1 MRSFRGAVFLVLFF
15 LVSVFTSSLF
25 AQTSASTG
33 AIQGSVHDA
42 GGAIV
47 PGAVVHLENRSI
59 SFQRDA
65 TVKADGT
72 YSFPLLQPVAGYS
85 ISIEKLGFDKAV
97 LGPLTVNITETT
109 NANVT
114 LTVGAVSQEVNV
126 QAEGETIQ
134 TTSATLGRIVTSKV
148 ITSLPL
154 PTRNVLDLMAT
165 DAGVA
170 ATLTSP
176 ASTITQG
183 SNTIYVAGSRATSN
197 NYLLNGVDSNNF
209 EFQTLAPGVVPI
221 PSPDSVQE
229 FKTQTSLYDATT
241 GYSSGGNINLVTR
254 SGTNQFHGIAY
265 EFLRNTDLNAND
277 YILKSNGVARP
288 VLQQNQF
295 GGSLGGPI
303 APVLNSFFFVNYEGV
318 RQKNGVTGSV
328 SGPFPVLPSTRT
340 AATLASAFG
349 LKASDIDPVVVNLLN
364 APGPYGGL
372 LFPSGVGAAVG
383 QIGTY
388 SYSKPVT
395 LNSNQV
401 SSRVDADFTVLGK
414 ANHLTGAGFVHS
426 QLFSNPSG
434 DSGSSLGQPYSYP
447 LGSQNASITDTLVF
461 RPNLINEAVYGYN
474 WNRRDIVADNG
485 LKLSDVG
492 ITRSN
497 SSVTDLLPDFSIANQ
512 MSAGGYTANVQHPQ
526 HSASFDFRDTLTWV
540 LGRHSLRVG
549 FEARREQFNDG
560 IYLPRGSLAFQGKTF
575 STNSTPFQDFL
586 TGTYTSQSYIAG
598 TTRLDFRARDYI
610 SFLQD
615 DFRVRPRLTLNLGLR
630 YDHLGNPW
638 EIKNLISNFD
648 PSLLSPS
655 TLATGGAGLK
665 DGFVVAGQNGVS
677 NTTMLRTNY
686 GSWSPRVGFGWDVF
700 GNSRLAVRGG
710 FGLYY
715 QATGYSLQ
723 FANSGNPP
731 FQIGTS
737 STNSAKSTKQ
747 LANPFP
753 VLPLPGD
760 FPQDPTYPMMT
771 GLNSSGAPT
780 YTAPQLAV
788 KGIDRNIRNPYSENW
803 NLTIE
808 DEFVRNWTIEIGY
821 LGSHGVR
828 QTSNTQRNNAL
839 LVNPSG
845 PGRFG
850 LAANSS
856 ANRDARVPIAGLSA
870 ASGFTYLTNNAQS
883 YYHAFIATLS
893 HRFTQGF
900 LIKAAYTHSKTEDNY
915 QADPGTNYAG
925 SALGNPYSLALN
937 KGISGQD
944 IPNRLVFT
952 YVWDI
957 PGFKRGT
964 LSYVLGNWTLSGIS
978 TFQNG
983 QAGVVTQTIGNGSL
997 SGSSGYGYL
1006 KPNCK
1011 LVTGGRIQD
1020 HLNNY
1025 LDPNCVTLQPLQT
1038 AGTSLDGLTS
1048 QQTPG
1053 NGSYPVG
1060 AGGGYLLGQ
1069 QTRGVFHAPFQ
1080 SRSDATLSK
1089 NFPIHLLGDSGNL
1102 EFRAEVFKLFNNAI
1116 FAAPNAAAITPYEA
1130 TTLTSGTFGKITST
1144 IDNTGR
1150 QFQFALKAS
1159 F

>member
-1 MRSFRGAVFLVLFF
+1 MQAFRGKLSLVLSL
-15 LVSVFTSSLF
+15 LVFMAAAIVH

-33 AIQGSVHDA
+33 AIKGTVHDA
-42 GGAIV
+42 H
-47 PGAVVHLENRSI
+47 GAVLVGSTVHLTNSTI
-59 SFQRDA
+59 SLQRDS
-65 TVKADGT
+65 TVKPDGT
-72 YSFPLLQPVAGYS
+72 YVFPLLQPATGYR
-85 ISIEKLGFDKAV
+85 ITIEKEGFDKAV
-97 LGPLTVNITETT
+97 IGPLTVNITETT

-114 LTVGAVSQEVNV
+114 LSVGMVSQQVSVES
-126 QAEGETIQ
+126 QSESIQ
-134 TTSATLGRIVTSKV
+134 TTSSTLGRIVEARV

-154 PTRNVLDLMAT
+154 PTRNVLDLMST

-183 SNTIYVAGSRATSN
+183 SNTMYVAGSRATSN

-254 SGTNQFHGIAY
+254 AGTNQFHGSAY
-265 EFLRNTDLNAND
+265 EFLRNTSLNAND
-277 YILKSNGVARP
+277 YILKRNGVKRP
-288 VLQQNQF
+288 ILQQNLF
-295 GGSLGGPI
+295 GATLGGP
-303 APVLNSFFFVNYEGV
+303 VHLLNSFFFVNYEGM

-349 LKASDIDPVVVNLLN
+349 LDASNIDPVALNLLN

-372 LFPSGVGAAVG
+372 LFPSGTGASVG

-401 SSRVDADFTVLGK
+401 SSRIDLDFKTWGK
-414 ANHLTGAGFVHS
+414 ENHFTGTGFVHD
-426 QLFSNPSG
+426 QLFSNPTG

-447 LGSQNASITDTLVF
+447 LGSQNATLTDTTIF
-461 RPNLINEAVYGYN
+461 SPNLINEVVYGYN
-474 WNRRDIVADNG
+474 WNRRDIIAVNG

-497 SSVTDLLPDFSIANQ
+497 SSVTDLLPDFSITNQ

-526 HSASFDFRDTLTWV
+526 HAASFDFRDTLTWIH
-540 LGRHSLRVG
+540 GRHSVRTG

-575 STNSTPFQDFL
+575 SSNSTPFQDFL

-610 SFLQD
+610 AFVQD
-615 DFRVRPRLTLNLGLR
+615 DYRLRPRFTLNLGLR

-655 TLATGGAGLK
+655 TLATGGPGLK
-665 DGFVVAGQNGVS
+665 EGFVVAGQNGVS
-677 NTTMLRTNY
+677 RSTMLRTNY
-686 GSWSPRVGFGWDVF
+686 GSWSPRIGFAWDVF

-731 FQIGTS
+731 FQVGTS
-737 STNSAKSTKQ
+737 STNSAKATQQ
-747 LANPFP
+747 LADPFP
-753 VLPLPGD
+753 VLPLPNQ
-760 FPQDPTYPMMT
+760 FPQDPAYPTMT
-771 GLNSSGAPT
+771 GINSSGAPI
-780 YTAPQLAV
+780 YSAPQLAV

-803 NLTIE
+803 NFTIE
-808 DEFVRNWTIEIGY
+808 DEFIRNWTVEIGY
-821 LGSHGVR
+821 LGNHGVR
-828 QTSNTQRNNAL
+828 QTSNTQQNNSL
-839 LVNPSG
+839 LVNSAA

-850 LAANSS
+850 LTANSS
-856 ANRDARVPIAGLSA
+856 VNRDTRVPIAGLSA
-870 ASGFTYLTNNAQS
+870 ANGFANLTNNAQS
-883 YYHAFIATLS
+883 FYHAFIVTLN
-893 HRFTQGF
+893 HRFSEGF
-900 LIKAAYTHSKTEDNY
+900 LIKAAYTRSKTIDDY

-937 KGISGQD
+937 KGISAQD
-944 IPNRLVFT
+944 IPNRLVITF
-952 YVWDI
+952 VWDI
-957 PGFKRGT
+957 PGFKHGY
-964 LSYVLGNWTLSGIS
+964 LSYPLAGWAVSGIN

-983 QAGVVTQTIGNGSL
+983 QAGVVTQTIGNGSFD
-997 SGSSGYGYL
+997 GSAGYGYI
-1006 KPNCK
+1006 KPGCK
-1011 LVTGGRIQD
+1011 LVASGPVQA
-1020 HLNNY
+1020 HLKNY
-1025 LDPNCVTLQPLQT
+1025 LNPSCATLQPLQT
-1038 AGTSLDGLTS
+1038 TGSTLANTTP

-1060 AGGGYLLGQ
+1060 TGGGYLIGQ
-1069 QTRGVFHAPFQ
+1069 QTRGAFYAPYQ
-1080 SRSDATLSK
+1080 SRSDLTLSK
-1089 NFPIHLLGDSGNL
+1089 NFPLRVLGDKGNL
-1102 EFRAEVFKLFNNAI
+1102 EFRGEVFKLLNNAI

-1130 TTLTSGTFGKITST
+1130 TNLTSGTFGTINST